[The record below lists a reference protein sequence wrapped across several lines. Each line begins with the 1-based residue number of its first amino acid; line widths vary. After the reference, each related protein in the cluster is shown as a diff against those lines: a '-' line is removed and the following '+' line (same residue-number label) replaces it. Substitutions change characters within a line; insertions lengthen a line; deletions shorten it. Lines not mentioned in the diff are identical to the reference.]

1 MGFFLLQGI
10 KVAKMFKKD
19 MGTIIQ
25 TFKSVLSTRPAVLRP
40 FFLLLPH
47 GGSLAVKNRGEVR
60 TPKLG
65 FRLWLLARVWRS
77 WLFCWV
83 LLACSTAR
91 ALPPVYIGL
100 DAEFGNKSSTSAQ
113 AILQGIEIAVD
124 EVNRAGGVLGGRP
137 LQVLVRDN
145 KSITAVGIDNLK
157 ELAAVPDLVA
167 VFGGKFSPVYIES
180 LPVVHDIGILLL
192 DPWGSADIITDHG
205 YKPSY
210 SFRLSI
216 KDSWVAPAVV
226 RFAKNHHD
234 ATQLGVLLPNT
245 SWGRSNKLA
254 IEKAA
259 AASGAA
265 VVGLR
270 WYNWG
275 DVSLLQSYND
285 LRMAGAQAIFLVANE
300 AEGAIFVKEVAALDP
315 KSRLPIISHWGVTGG
330 DFAKIAGDALD
341 QIEFSVVQSFS
352 FINNETPEARRVVSA
367 MQKRY
372 GVPSAQAIKS
382 PVGVAHAYDL
392 THLLARAIDEA
403 GSTNRARIR
412 RAMESLGRYR
422 GLVKDYRH
430 PFTKQRH
437 DALSADL
444 LFFARYNSKDEL
456 VPVR

>member
-1 MGFFLLQGI
+1 M
-10 KVAKMFKKD
+10 
-19 MGTIIQ
+19 
-25 TFKSVLSTRPAVLRP
+25 
-40 FFLLLPH
+40 
-47 GGSLAVKNRGEVR
+47 
-60 TPKLG
+60 
-65 FRLWLLARVWRS
+65 
-77 WLFCWV
+77 
-83 LLACSTAR
+83 
-91 ALPPVYIGL
+91 
-100 DAEFGNKSSTSAQ
+100 
-113 AILQGIEIAVD
+113 
-124 EVNRAGGVLGGRP
+124 
-137 LQVLVRDN
+137 
-145 KSITAVGIDNLK
+145 
-157 ELAAVPDLVA
+157 
-167 VFGGKFSPVYIES
+167 
-180 LPVVHDIGILLL
+180 
-192 DPWGSADIITDHG
+192 
-205 YKPSY
+205 
-210 SFRLSI
+210 
-216 KDSWVAPAVV
+216 
-226 RFAKNHHD
+226 
-234 ATQLGVLLPNT
+234 PNT